1 MNQGHLGARVAVKS
15 QEGAG
20 RLETEHCLSESPLS
34 ISFCIY
40 KTDSVMLLVCGCS
53 GWRWRPSY
61 LGRLEKQG
69 PREQGSRGRGTE
81 HSLDSRCVDK
91 LHGLVD
97 LEEGLETW
105 RGTKEKTREGC

>member
-1 MNQGHLGARVAVKS
+1 MNQGRSGTRVAVKS
-15 QEGAG
+15 QEAVG
-20 RLETEHCLSESPLS
+20 RLETEHCLSESPVS
-34 ISFCIY
+34 ISLPTY

-53 GWRWRPSY
+53 GWRPSY

-69 PREQGSRGRGTE
+69 PREQGSRGPGTE
-81 HSLDSRCVDK
+81 PSLDSRRVDK

-105 RGTKEKTREGC
+105 RGKKEKAREGC